1 MINSNITEEGVLMVG
16 LLNRVKNIFSAKLE
30 KRLNSLEDP
39 KEMLD
44 YSIIQMEKSLSEIT
58 MNALEI
64 GIAKKRLEMQRDFCL
79 ANCKKHEDSAKKA
92 LELGQ
97 EDLAKEALIKKS
109 KDEEQALRLKTQ
121 IDSLTRSQE
130 SIAKSK
136 KELQYKIE
144 LYRAKKEE
152 FKAVYDASKA
162 QIKVKEV
169 MTILGYDSKNIY
181 EMVNR
186 AENKIKNTKAKV
198 YALEELSNIGIID
211 EIQLEN
217 KDDNITCLS
226 EHETQKAVEEELA
239 KLKEEIKNN

>member
-1 MINSNITEEGVLMVG
+1 VR

-30 KRLNSLEDP
+30 RRLDSLEDP

-44 YSIIQMEKSLSEIT
+44 YSIIQMEKSLNEIT
-58 MNALEI
+58 KNALEI
-64 GIAKKRLEMQRDFCL
+64 GTAKKRLEMQRDYNV
-79 ANCKKHEDSAKKA
+79 ANSKKYADSAKKA

-97 EDLAKEALIKKS
+97 EDLAKEALLKKNS
-109 KDEEQALRLKTQ
+109 EEEQALRLKTQ
-121 IDSLTRSQE
+121 IDSLSRSMD
-130 SIAKSK
+130 SIVKSK

-152 FKAVYDASKA
+152 LKAVYDASKA

-169 MTILGYDSKNIY
+169 MTTLGYDSKNIY

-186 AENKIKNTKAKV
+186 AENKIQNTKAKV

-217 KDDNITCLS
+217 KNDKYMCLS
-226 EHETQKAVEEELA
+226 EHETQKAIEEELA
-239 KLKEEIKNN
+239 KLKEEIKNS